1 MPVWVNIVEVNVAV
15 THQPASMVGWVE
27 ERRDAVEKATEL
39 CLGLFTGA
47 SLPSHKQQML
57 NNMKNITDYSINT
70 TIIPS

>member
-1 MPVWVNIVEVNVAV
+1 MPVWVNIEEVSVAV

-39 CLGLFTGA
+39 CLGLITGG

-57 NNMKNITDYSINT
+57 NKMKNKTDYSINT